1 MTEPYP
7 SYFGFEDLEVYQL
20 SLEFITEVYRL
31 TQSFPRSEQFGLS
44 HQLQRAATSIA
55 LNIAEGRGRNSDK
68 DFVRFLG
75 LARGSLFEVVS
86 GLQVAVRLGYATEGD
101 INAFLAKA
109 SRIKGKL
116 NALARALDSA

>member
-1 MTEPYP
+1 MTEAYP

-20 SLEFITEVYRL
+20 SLEFIAEVYRL
-31 TQSFPRSEQFGLS
+31 TQSFPRTEQFGLS

-55 LNIAEGRGRNSDK
+55 LNVAEGRGRN
-68 DFVRFLG
+68 LG
-75 LARGSLFEVVS
+75 LARGSSFEVVS
-86 GLQVAVRLGYATEGD
+86 GLQIAVRLGYATEGD

-116 NALARALDSA
+116 NALVRALDSA